1 MAGAVDKSS
10 KPLGGAISTSEL
22 CGELPELCGELPE
35 LRGELTEL
43 FDGIFKVGSRE

>member
-22 CGELPELCGELPE
+22 CGELPEL
-35 LRGELTEL
+35 RGELTEL